1 MDEPIDMS
9 PAACVT
15 RGALL
20 LDEVRPDWFTLVDL
34 DELDMTH
41 GEWCVAGQVF
51 DHWIRAKDMLH
62 EYDPDAK
69 YYASDAFM
77 VRHGFD
83 VSYSDEDEDATAVS
97 YAGRLNALEPLWRFE
112 IGARVAAASTVQ

>member
-62 EYDPDAK
+62 EYDPGAR
-69 YYASDAFM
+69 YYASEAFM
-77 VRHGFD
+77 VRHGFNA
-83 VSYSDEDEDATAVS
+83 DEPHYTDA
-97 YAGRLNALEPLWRFE
+97 LNALEPLWRFE